1 MIFDASLPAF
11 IVIFMMALVTVFTRW
26 VGYYLIGFVTI
37 GPRIEAAF
45 RSLPGGVAAA
55 TILPIV
61 VQDGATALAAVLMSA
76 VVARRGMSDFFAVL
90 AALGTAILL
99 RQTGL

>member
-1 MIFDASLPAF
+1 MIIDASLPASL
-11 IVIFMMALVTVFTRW
+11 VILGMALVTVFTRW
-26 VGYYLIGFVTI
+26 IGYYLIGFITI

-61 VQDGATALAAVLMSA
+61 VQDGATALAAVLVSA
-76 VVARRGMSDFFAVL
+76 LVARRGLSDFVAVL
-90 AALGTAILL
+90 AALSTAILL
-99 RQTGL
+99 RQAGM